1 MVEAHVE
8 LEMRGKAYVSARAE
22 GRPMAEHRFPVV
34 AGAVSLTTTGH
45 ASPRVRPGSRRHGGV
60 ADGEGA

>member
-1 MVEAHVE
+1 MVEAHVG

-34 AGAVSLTTTGH
+34 AGAVSLATTGH
-45 ASPRVRPGSRRHGGV
+45 ASPG
-60 ADGEGA
+60 